1 MKNPRRVEKQKMMMM
16 NKININKQ
24 INKIQETRMIEIE
37 NEVENNHK

>member
-1 MKNPRRVEKQKMMMM
+1 MKNPRKVEKQKMMMM